1 MGQKRQTVY
10 GIFID
15 QSQQYLN
22 DTASTLITAEEAIL
36 IMKEEHKTEINI
48 LIGRSEYMKTII

>member
-1 MGQKRQTVY
+1 MGQKRQMVY
-10 GIFID
+10 DIFID

-22 DTASTLITAEEAIL
+22 DTASTLITVEEAIL
-36 IMKEEHKTEINI
+36 TMKEEHKTEINI

>member
-15 QSQQYLN
+15 QSQEYLN
-22 DTASTLITAEEAIL
+22 DTASTLITVEEAIL

>member
-1 MGQKRQTVY
+1 MGQIRQIVY
-10 GIFID
+10 DVFID

-22 DTASTLITAEEAIL
+22 DTASTLITVEEAIL

>member
-1 MGQKRQTVY
+1 MVY
-10 GIFID
+10 DIFID
-15 QSQQYLN
+15 QSQQHLN
-22 DTASTLITAEEAIL
+22 DTASTLITVEEAIL